1 MIKQNWFSTLNDALD
16 AEGLVEAWDM
26 SFSPIAYGE
35 TRTWTW
41 QDGSKYARLVSVYR
55 DERGM
60 YERPVNYAR

>member
-35 TRTWTW
+35 TRIWTW
-41 QDGSKYARLVSVYR
+41 QDGSKCGRLVSVYR